1 MKLQT
6 SKSHMEKIIFNSKI
20 FQTIKIPESRK
31 RITEMQ
37 KYLSNLKN
45 SVKLL
50 DQSKSKDKEKQKLSF
65 HPSRS
70 VLLKIKSLDKRKLSY
85 NYVSNRLNKN
95 ESINDESKTYDKSNI
110 KPRLYTNKLT
120 FMKEKNKSIL
130 NKILKHRGKSKDI
143 MTKSSEEKVSSSDN
157 NETFVTSFDFSGV
170 KEKNYNSEV
179 VISEFNKNNKRKSR
193 NRNYFNSLPKIDSKS
208 TREGNTLETS
218 NSRNRINSHIMRTNN
233 SFDIKREPKKFLT
246 KDDNTNIKITDEN
259 PINILDKKKSKDNIP
274 NLNKRLTSL
283 FGYDFRNSIPSSP
296 EIANFIKRIKSLK
309 NNISRK
315 KNEYELDKWIMSSKM
330 KYAKWKFG
338 IYDLEKYFMDVDE
351 LCIKQKNEIEL
362 RKSLNKK
369 LDLLID
375 DIKEEQEIKRIK
387 ERDKIYGINTKKEEK
402 KAKKHNEYWIYEKAG
417 EIMREQSNFLKI
429 IKQRKIKEQKNRD
442 IIESLLIKSKQRA
455 FNINNS

>member
-1 MKLQT
+1 MD
-6 SKSHMEKIIFNSKI
+6 KIIFNSKI

-31 RITEMQ
+31 HITEMQ

-50 DQSKSKDKEKQKLSF
+50 DQSKSKDKENKKLSF

-130 NKILKHRGKSKDI
+130 NKILKHRGKSKDN

-246 KDDNTNIKITDEN
+246 KDDNTNIKITNEN
-259 PINILDKKKSKDNIP
+259 PINILDKKK
-274 NLNKRLTSL
+274 
-283 FGYDFRNSIPSSP
+283 
-296 EIANFIKRIKSLK
+296 
-309 NNISRK
+309 
-315 KNEYELDKWIMSSKM
+315 
-330 KYAKWKFG
+330 
-338 IYDLEKYFMDVDE
+338 
-351 LCIKQKNEIEL
+351 
-362 RKSLNKK
+362 
-369 LDLLID
+369 
-375 DIKEEQEIKRIK
+375 
-387 ERDKIYGINTKKEEK
+387 
-402 KAKKHNEYWIYEKAG
+402 
-417 EIMREQSNFLKI
+417 
-429 IKQRKIKEQKNRD
+429 
-442 IIESLLIKSKQRA
+442 
-455 FNINNS
+455 